1 MDDDDKFRM
10 KKKAAGALLKV
21 KLLVAV
27 GWLNLDYH
35 DYNDFDND
43 NDNYIEN
50 FQFKDLDQELGALE
64 DNLDRSKSHRK
75 HWNRILDKVKLDPIF
90 VCNVDQYHQ
99 YSLCVHAR
107 VFWLVNWILVLWG
120 IHM

>member
-43 NDNYIEN
+43 NENYIEN

-64 DNLDRSKSHRK
+64 DNLDRSKSHRN
-75 HWNRILDKVKLDPIF
+75 H
-90 VCNVDQYHQ
+90 
-99 YSLCVHAR
+99 
-107 VFWLVNWILVLWG
+107 
-120 IHM
+120 

>member
-35 DYNDFDND
+35 DYNDSDND
-43 NDNYIEN
+43 NENYIEN

-75 HWNRILDKVKLDPIF
+75 H
-90 VCNVDQYHQ
+90 
-99 YSLCVHAR
+99 
-107 VFWLVNWILVLWG
+107 
-120 IHM
+120 